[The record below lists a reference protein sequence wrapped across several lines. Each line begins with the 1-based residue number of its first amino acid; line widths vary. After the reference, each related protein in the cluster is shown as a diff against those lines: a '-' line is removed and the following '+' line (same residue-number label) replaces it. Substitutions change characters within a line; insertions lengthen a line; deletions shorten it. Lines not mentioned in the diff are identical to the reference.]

1 MAIVVPITTE
11 FNGKGLNAA
20 IKEIGQ
26 AQGALGKLSSA
37 GKILGS
43 TIGAAGAAFAV
54 FQGAKFL
61 KDATKSAS
69 DLQEALSKNKVIFG
83 QFGSEIERFSESA
96 AVNLGQTQ
104 TQALNAAST
113 FATFGKAAN
122 LTGTELVGFSTQLT
136 TLASDL
142 GSFYNV
148 GTEEAITAIGAALR
162 NETEPIRRFGVMINQ
177 ASLEQKA
184 FDMGLTKSVQTL
196 TQQQRTLAA
205 YAVIMEQTKDA
216 QGDFTR
222 TQDGLANTSKTLAAA
237 FENAKASIGEGF
249 LSAIQDA
256 TKATGGAQ
264 GLAATIEEAGDQ
276 IGTLTIGTGKAV
288 GALFDLAGA
297 LQDTDAAAASTTDTA
312 TELVDRFRALSNI
325 TGFGLIANQLYNIG
339 DAAKVA
345 QIQIDGAYDSTI
357 ALAKAQ
363 RELAYE
369 KQIAAGKLADTARDP
384 GLDRLKE
391 QDWRDRLAALGF
403 TGKKTG
409 EDIKKSFGGAG
420 SAVSALEK
428 ATDKAQ
434 QKFDKLSERVQL
446 SADRLQKATDALDAA
461 KQAFSDYSAE
471 KSGWITGQVDLAA
484 AIEAQIDQT
493 ARLAGLDKAIA
504 EALAKGDTEGAAK
517 LQAEKA
523 GEKAAVNWVDGFRN
537 QIKNAKDA
545 TDAINTLMAS
555 LNPAD
560 TVGNKALLDALTT
573 LTPEQAK
580 LAASDLVTRGI
591 GPEIAA
597 QLADLNVFA
606 GAAGDAWAGN
616 FYNEGINAAQAQVDG
631 ITARLNERLEDLK
644 KQGKKMG
651 KAVKDGY
658 DSVVNGLPEAA
669 RNAVSSDLL
678 GNSGGVTIHVNA
690 PVGDPVAIARTIKNT
705 LRVAEQRVGR

>member
-11 FNGKGLNAA
+11 FNGKGLNSA

-37 GKILGS
+37 GKILGT
-43 TIGAAGAAFAV
+43 TIAAAGASFAV

-83 QFGSEIERFSESA
+83 QFGSEIERFSDSA

-196 TQQQRTLAA
+196 TQHQRTLAA
-205 YAVIMEQTKDA
+205 YALIMEQTTDA
-216 QGDFTR
+216 QGDFAR

-249 LSAIQDA
+249 LNAIQ
-256 TKATGGAQ
+256 TTTGSLGGAQ
-264 GLAATIEEAGDQ
+264 GLAGAIEDAGQSLGDLLLGIGLAVDAIASLKGSTEDATTETDGFTEASVPLLQ
-276 IGTLTIGTGKAV
+276 KLVALIPVV
-288 GALFDLAGA
+288 GAYAVVAIDAGA
-297 LQDTDAAAASTTDTA
+297 GAREAAAGI
-312 TELVDRFRALSNI
+312 N
-325 TGFGLIANQLYNIG
+325 
-339 DAAKVA
+339 A
-345 QIQIDGAYDSTI
+345 QYDSTI

-369 KQIAAGKLADTARDP
+369 AQIASGKLADTARDP

-391 QDWRDRLAALGF
+391 QNWRDRLAALGF
-403 TGKKTG
+403 TGKKAG
-409 EDIKKSFGGAG
+409 DDIKKSFGGAS
-420 SAVSALEK
+420 SAATALEK

-434 QKFDKLSERVQL
+434 QKFDKLAERVEL

-461 KQAFSDYSAE
+461 KQAFSDYSAD

-493 ARLAGLDKAIA
+493 ARLADLDVKIA
-504 EALAKGDTEGAAK
+504 EALAAGDSEGAAK
-517 LQAEKA
+517 LTAEKA
-523 GEKAAVNWVDGFRN
+523 GEKAAVNWVDGFLA
-537 QIKNAKDA
+537 QIANAKEA
-545 TDAINTLMAS
+545 SNAINTLMAN
-555 LNPAD
+555 LDPNNEA
-560 TVGNKALLDALTT
+560 GNKALLDALTT

-580 LAASDLVTRGI
+580 LAATDLVTRGL
-591 GPEIAA
+591 GPQVAA
-597 QLADLNVFA
+597 ELANLNVFA
-606 GAAGDAWAGN
+606 GATGDAWASN
-616 FYNEGINAAQAQVDG
+616 FYSEGINAAQAQVDG

-644 KQGKKMG
+644 KQGRKMG

-658 DSVVNGLPEAA
+658 ESVVNGLPEAA

-690 PVGDPVAIARTIKNT
+690 PVGDPIAIARTIRNT